1 VTQLICWTRTGT
13 IVAKQP
19 AVFTRVSKKA
29 AVSIFRTE
37 ETSLSTMLVP
47 MYKTARRHITGGN
60 NFEEGRSYVLFPQ
73 QEAQH
78 EFCGIRM

>member
-1 VTQLICWTRTGT
+1 
-13 IVAKQP
+13 
-19 AVFTRVSKKA
+19 
-29 AVSIFRTE
+29 
-37 ETSLSTMLVP
+37 MLVP